1 MAVSITTNDD
11 DINRTI
17 LLMQLRRILS
27 PLDFDRLGLKNLTLL
42 RDEVKSELDK
52 IIEEDNGE

>member
-27 PLDFDRLGLKNLTLL
+27 PLDFDKLDLKNLTLL